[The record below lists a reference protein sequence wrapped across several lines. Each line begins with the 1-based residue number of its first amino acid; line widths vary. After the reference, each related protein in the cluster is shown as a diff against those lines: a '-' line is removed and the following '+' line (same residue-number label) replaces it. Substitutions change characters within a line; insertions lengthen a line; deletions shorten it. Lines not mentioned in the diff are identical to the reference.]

1 MRNESQRFISTT
13 MEKTAVDLFLRQI
26 GIMPESKYF
35 DSEALRQVISSYIA
49 ARFKVTHCCVLWYK
63 TMEDPDNPIV
73 MYLKKNNIDTKYER
87 FSIIITPTILRF
99 SQKQSADVR
108 KVFEDPHPVH
118 PRFNTSA
125 PAILY

>member
-1 MRNESQRFISTT
+1 MQNESQRFISTT

-49 ARFKVTHCCVLWYK
+49 ARFKVTHCCVLRYK

-73 MYLKKNNIDTKYER
+73 MYLRKNKIHTKYEK
-87 FSIIITPTILRF
+87 FSVIITPTTIRF
-99 SQKQSADVR
+99 SQRQSADVR
-108 KVFEDPHPVH
+108 KVFEDPNPIK
-118 PRFNTSA
+118 PKFFTSDSKV
-125 PAILY
+125 LS

>member
-1 MRNESQRFISTT
+1 MRNETQRFISTT

-63 TMEDPDNPIV
+63 AMEDPDNPIV
-73 MYLKKNNIDTKYER
+73 IYLRKNKIYTKYEK
-87 FSIIITPTILRF
+87 FSIIITSTNIRF
-99 SQKQSADVR
+99 SKRQSADVR
-108 KVFEDPHPVH
+108 KIFEDPNPVK
-118 PRFNTSA
+118 PKFFTSDSKV
-125 PAILY
+125 LS